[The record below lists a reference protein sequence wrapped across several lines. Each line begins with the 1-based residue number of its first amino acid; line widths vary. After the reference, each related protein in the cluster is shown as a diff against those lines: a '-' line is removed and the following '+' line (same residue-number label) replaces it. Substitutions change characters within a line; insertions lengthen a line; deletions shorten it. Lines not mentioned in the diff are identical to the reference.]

1 MAAAATC
8 AAAPRQLPMTPW
20 FDGRLFPAEGILVGV
35 VQEVSSELKRSV
47 SEIVLEESCTLK
59 VESLMGAAQ
68 DMSGEGSVRLTAKH
82 TRDPYQQPEDDW
94 GLLSHLTRGQRVV
107 VWLHRYEGLLVFGS
121 SALVALN
128 EQTQALPEILRRTR
142 SQASRLSRADLRVFK
157 AASPL
162 LHAQAL
168 DAAGMTSLEEAEGT
182 SADALV
188 GVCVATVLGL
198 VWLCDFLRRR

>member
-1 MAAAATC
+1 
-8 AAAPRQLPMTPW
+8 MTPW

-47 SEIVLEESCTLK
+47 AEIVLEEPCTLK

-121 SALVALN
+121 SALVTLN
-128 EQTQALPEILRRTR
+128 EQTQALPEILRRTGGH
-142 SQASRLSRADLRVFK
+142 ATRLSRADLAIFK

-162 LHAQAL
+162 LHAQAVEAAEASYL
-168 DAAGMTSLEEAEGT
+168 DTTAGTP
-182 SADALV
+182 ADAPV